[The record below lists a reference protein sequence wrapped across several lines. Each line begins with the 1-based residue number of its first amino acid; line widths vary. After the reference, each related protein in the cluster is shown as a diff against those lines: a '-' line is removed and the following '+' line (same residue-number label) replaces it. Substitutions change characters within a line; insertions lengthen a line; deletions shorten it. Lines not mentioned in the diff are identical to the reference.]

1 MKIWTLTV
9 YIKDEGVTGEYD
21 ITTKNFATEYI
32 ARQEFDTQ
40 IKKVEEYILK
50 KTRAESIGELTEI
63 DGECCTYRK
72 RENLFECYF
81 SGACSCQIVLE
92 KTDLIEEI
100 EDTGE
105 ENKFNIVIRETLEKV
120 IEVEAPSR
128 EEAIKEVEMM
138 YYNEEIILDAEDFA
152 SKEIY

>member
-9 YIKDEGVTGEYD
+9 YIKNEGVTDEYD

-40 IKKVEEYILK
+40 IKKVEEYILEK
-50 KTRAESIGELTEI
+50 SRAESIGQLIEI
-63 DGECCTYRK
+63 DGECCTYRR

-128 EEAIKEVEMM
+128 EIAIEEVEKL
-138 YYNEEIILDAEDFA
+138 YNNEEIVLDAEDFTIA
-152 SKEIY
+152 EIY

>member
-9 YIKDEGVTGEYD
+9 YIKNEGVTDEYD

-40 IKKVEEYILK
+40 IKKVEEYILE
-50 KTRAESIGELTEI
+50 KTRVKSIGELTEI
-63 DGECCTYRK
+63 DGECCTYRR

-81 SGACSCQIVLE
+81 SGACICQIVLE

-128 EEAIKEVEMM
+128 EEAVQEVEKL
-138 YYNEEIILDAEDFA
+138 YNNEEIVLGAEDFTIA
-152 SKEIY
+152 EIY

>member
-9 YIKDEGVTGEYD
+9 YIKDEGVTDEYD

-40 IKKVEEYILK
+40 IKKVEEYILE
-50 KTRAESIGELTEI
+50 KTRAESIGQLIEF
-63 DGECCTYRK
+63 DGECCTYRR